1 MAEEN
6 PHIEIK
12 VPPKPINSSR
22 EQYLFENEKLI
33 LGRHGFIL
41 KGYPTLKEKLKEKI
55 NEEQYNVNQSCKL
68 SRNYSYGKL
77 ESRNILNYKN
87 KDDKNINKSQIFSS
101 KTKSDILSQP
111 ILRFKN
117 RTDLERICDTIQP
130 YVPPNEQESIKEIRS
145 RHVHSIDF
153 PKGIIYHG
161 PMKNFKSFKDN
172 LNSSALNGRNQI
184 YNYLD
189 ENKEYDENRS
199 KPKIYF
205 TRLQRLNVEAKKI
218 RSNLHMKTHFKG
230 VESVFINP
238 KQIYDIIKKEEVAV
252 QRKIGHYAYNDKL
265 EKEKI
270 EKRNEYKKDID
281 DLLLEEKEKQN
292 IINTKEFSNYLNNKE
307 YFNDRVVNNNNKENE
322 DDKIKKIYDM
332 NYLKNL
338 AFKDSQRKSGKN
350 SYNESGDAY
359 TDNSSNEV
367 RKSTKKNINFE
378 NEHQLRIGGK
388 IYHMQN
394 QMDKIAR
401 EILNKCKFYSIKK

>member
-1 MAEEN
+1 
-6 PHIEIK
+6 
-12 VPPKPINSSR
+12 
-22 EQYLFENEKLI
+22 
-33 LGRHGFIL
+33 
-41 KGYPTLKEKLKEKI
+41 
-55 NEEQYNVNQSCKL
+55 
-68 SRNYSYGKL
+68 
-77 ESRNILNYKN
+77 
-87 KDDKNINKSQIFSS
+87 
-101 KTKSDILSQP
+101 
-111 ILRFKN
+111 
-117 RTDLERICDTIQP
+117 
-130 YVPPNEQESIKEIRS
+130 
-145 RHVHSIDF
+145 
-153 PKGIIYHG
+153 
-161 PMKNFKSFKDN
+161 
-172 LNSSALNGRNQI
+172 
-184 YNYLD
+184 
-189 ENKEYDENRS
+189 
-199 KPKIYF
+199 
-205 TRLQRLNVEAKKI
+205 
-218 RSNLHMKTHFKG
+218 MKTHFKG

-338 AFKDSQRKSGKN
+338 AFKDNQRKSGKN

-401 EILNKCKFYSIKK
+401 EILSLNNIFNVIKI